1 MANGNKKHPY
11 DQNNHKGIIY
21 FNFTSNKEIMSV
33 KLKALLGM
41 KEYEKILFM
50 RKDNKRTV
58 SRIKKKAA
66 DVAFTFLQGSKDW
79 KGFRTR

>member
-1 MANGNKKHPY
+1 
-11 DQNNHKGIIY
+11 
-21 FNFTSNKEIMSV
+21 MSV